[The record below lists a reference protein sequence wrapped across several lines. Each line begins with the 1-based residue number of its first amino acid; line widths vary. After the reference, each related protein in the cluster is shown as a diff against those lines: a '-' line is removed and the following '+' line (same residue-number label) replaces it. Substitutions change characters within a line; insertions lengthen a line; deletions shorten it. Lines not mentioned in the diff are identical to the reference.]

1 MAGHSKWNNIK
12 RKKSKVDAQR
22 AKIFTKAIK
31 EIQIAARMG
40 GGDPAGNPRLRTAIL
55 SARSVN
61 MPTDNIERAIKK
73 GTGDLEG
80 VNYEEIVFEGYGPG
94 GTAVY
99 VETLSDNRN
108 RTVGEV
114 RHLFSKYGGNMGE
127 SGCVSWMFDRKGI
140 IALDPAKADEEKVM
154 EAALELGV
162 EDISVEEEVIEV
174 YTEWTIVEDVREG
187 LEKAGIEVES
197 AEVSMVPQN
206 TVSLDAKQAETFVK
220 LIDALE
226 DNEDV
231 QNVYANADIPDE
243 VLAALDA

>member
-243 VLAALDA
+243 VMANL

>member
-22 AKIFTKAIK
+22 AKLFTKAIK

-40 GGDPAGNPRLRTAIL
+40 GGDPSGNPRLRTAIL
-55 SARSVN
+55 NARAVN

-80 VNYEEIVFEGYGPG
+80 VNYEEIPFEGYGPG
-94 GTAVY
+94 GTAIFVK
-99 VETLSDNRN
+99 TLTDNRN

-127 SGCVSWMFDRKGI
+127 QGCVSWMFDRKGI
-140 IALDPAKADEEKVM
+140 LALDPSKVDEEKVM
-154 EAALELGV
+154 ELALELGA
-162 EDISVEEEVIEV
+162 EDISSEDQVIEI
-174 YTEWTIVEDVREG
+174 YTEWTEVEEVKEG

-206 TVSLDAKQAETFVK
+206 TVALDAKQAETFMK

-226 DNEDV
+226 DNDDV
-231 QNVYANADIPDE
+231 QNVYSNADIPDE
-243 VLAALDA
+243 VMANL

>member
-243 VLAALDA
+243 V